1 MRIIK
6 GILDVKKNRGFTLIE
21 LLVVLAIIGML
32 VAIAIPQF
40 AESTKRA
47 ADKSAQSD
55 AKNLLTQAQAATS
68 SQN

>member
-1 MRIIK
+1 M
-6 GILDVKKNRGFTLIE
+6 KNRRGFTLIE
-21 LLVVLAIIGML
+21 LLMVLAIIGIL

-55 AKNLLTQAQAATS
+55 VKNILTGSGGDLHPELTIV
-68 SQN
+68 

>member
-1 MRIIK
+1 M
-6 GILDVKKNRGFTLIE
+6 NRVTGFTLIE
-21 LLVVLAIIGML
+21 LLVVLAVIGML

-40 AESTKRA
+40 SESVKRA

>member
-1 MRIIK
+1 MK
-6 GILDVKKNRGFTLIE
+6 EFRGFTLIE

-40 AESTKRA
+40 AESTKRV
-47 ADKSAQSD
+47 ADKAAQSD

-68 SQN
+68 VQN